1 MTMQYNV
8 KVTLINSE
16 SITFRAEGHSV
27 KDVFDR
33 LNNKVHGE
41 WQYYEDANGKGYF
54 KKSDISHIRIN
65 E

>member
-1 MTMQYNV
+1 MQYTV

-16 SITFRAEGHSV
+16 SISFRAEGSSV

-33 LNNKVHGE
+33 LNSKIHGE
-41 WQYYEDANGKGYF
+41 WQDYEDANGKGYF
-54 KKSDISHIRIN
+54 KKSDISHTRIN